1 MSRPPRFPD
10 VDWYCD
16 HCGSYLNA
24 QEGFDDHKYI
34 WKCTQCKGKN
44 SISRDNIHEPNYRFI
59 NGLLDVI
66 CLMRTI
72 CLHCF
77 LAFAVMYLSPVAFFQ
92 NTAHLKNAAIAFAA
106 LLLVYALLIVA
117 AHFQNVGYFAMIFG
131 TICSDIIRPYREL
144 FRCGRLFRDIRLH
157 VSKRRVIASV
167 VKAAFYLLIAGVEV
181 YGVAWMLFTPS
192 ENGLALLKEW
202 LGNIDNLSELYV
214 PFILFIA
221 VINAVSFLA
230 FWLDKRY
237 AVRQKWRIKE
247 STLFA
252 ISILFGALGAVLGML
267 LFRHKT
273 KKPGFVVLLP
283 ILALLQIV
291 IVIWCSIQYFL

>member
-92 NTAHLKNAAIAFAA
+92 NTAHLKKRRDRICCAIAC
-106 LLLVYALLIVA
+106 VCVA
-117 AHFQNVGYFAMIFG
+117 NRGG
-131 TICSDIIRPYREL
+131 TFPKC
-144 FRCGRLFRDIRLH
+144 
-157 VSKRRVIASV
+157 
-167 VKAAFYLLIAGVEV
+167 
-181 YGVAWMLFTPS
+181 W
-192 ENGLALLKEW
+192 
-202 LGNIDNLSELYV
+202 
-214 PFILFIA
+214 
-221 VINAVSFLA
+221 
-230 FWLDKRY
+230 
-237 AVRQKWRIKE
+237 
-247 STLFA
+247 
-252 ISILFGALGAVLGML
+252 
-267 LFRHKT
+267 LFRHDIRNDMQRYHST
-273 KKPGFVVLLP
+273 IPRTVQMRQAVSRYT
-283 ILALLQIV
+283 IACQ
-291 IVIWCSIQYFL
+291 QA

>member
-1 MSRPPRFPD
+1 M
-10 VDWYCD
+10 
-16 HCGSYLNA
+16 
-24 QEGFDDHKYI
+24 
-34 WKCTQCKGKN
+34 
-44 SISRDNIHEPNYRFI
+44 
-59 NGLLDVI
+59 
-66 CLMRTI
+66 
-72 CLHCF
+72 
-77 LAFAVMYLSPVAFFQ
+77 
-92 NTAHLKNAAIAFAA
+92 
-106 LLLVYALLIVA
+106 LVYALLIVA
-117 AHFQNVGYFAMIFG
+117 AHFRNVGYLAMIFG
-131 TICSDIIRPYREL
+131 TVCSDIIRPYREL
-144 FRCGRLFRDIRLH
+144 LRCGRLFRDIRMH
-157 VSKRRVIASV
+157 VSKRRVIAAVAQSGE
-167 VKAAFYLLIAGVEV
+167 FYMLIAGAEV
-181 YGVAWMLFTPS
+181 CAVCSIAMDDVWLRS

-214 PFILFIA
+214 PFILFA
-221 VINAVSFLA
+221 AGMNAVSFLA

-291 IVIWCSIQYFL
+291 IVTWCSIQYFL